1 MRISVVGSSSSFET
15 IVVFKESIAGYLS
28 FIYSSKYYFGINQWE
43 WRVST
48 SDFFFRLT
56 IIENLPQ
63 NRNE

>member
-28 FIYSSKYYFGINQWE
+28 FIYSSKHCFGINQWE

-48 SDFFFRLT
+48 SDFFSFDHHRELT
-56 IIENLPQ
+56 TKSK
-63 NRNE
+63 